1 MSVQSK
7 KRAKVI
13 GTGNL
18 PPLAFAALVVGL
30 LALWPFS
37 PASASTTAPYVG
49 DMVRQDQDRV
59 ATAPEVRSL
68 AGFRIHKTLRIFR
81 PAATYAARPALR
93 PAAGSVRIVLTP
105 RRLAANTAPGQ
116 LGINPSEDVPV
127 ARDLMV
133 RTTWAEA
140 VEPTAQD
147 NPFTLVGN
155 RGGLVNATQT
165 EVRGGEVWLTADA
178 GRRETARPGVNATA
192 AP

>member
-1 MSVQSK
+1 MSAHSK

-13 GTGNL
+13 GSGNL
-18 PPLAFAALVVGL
+18 PALAVAALVVGL
-30 LALWPFS
+30 LALWPHS
-37 PASASTTAPYVG
+37 PAAAATTAPYAGEIVG
-49 DMVRQDQDRV
+49 KARETQ
-59 ATAPEVRSL
+59 AAAPEARSL
-68 AGFRIHKTLRIFR
+68 AGFRIHKTFRAFR
-81 PAATYAARPALR
+81 PAASFAARPALR
-93 PAAGSVRIVLTP
+93 PAASVRIILTP

-116 LGINPSEDVPV
+116 LGMELSEDVPV

-140 VEPTAQD
+140 VEPTAQA

-165 EVRGGEVWLTADA
+165 EVRGGEVWLTADS
-178 GRRETARPGVNATA
+178 GPREASRPGVNATA